1 MAAFLKEHDTENA
14 PLSAQATKRIDNA
27 QFRNLLLDLSYIYI
41 YIYIYIYYFIED
53 DLPSFQIHNK

>member
-14 PLSAQATKRIDNA
+14 PLSAQARYTKRIDNA

-41 YIYIYIYYFIED
+41 FII
-53 DLPSFQIHNK
+53 L